1 MDKNQLHQKFEE
13 LYTKKLEPKIIP
25 LEQERKSIAKVSN
38 INLLIAVLCLIGS
51 IGGFLL
57 LSKAYILLFLIPAV
71 IMFVIENKRQRKF
84 RLKLK
89 QQLLMELFSLFGKFM
104 YCPDKELI
112 TRNEIRK
119 TGLFPKFNHKR
130 DDDRIVGNYKGM
142 DIIIVET
149 ELTHTESG
157 GEGNSDSTVTDFN
170 GLIIKTTL
178 NKPYKGK
185 TLLYQKV
192 IGQKGQKQAIKSL
205 LSDSLGDEQADKIAN
220 SDVVN
225 AVTGVLAFAEKLPL
239 KHLKLS
245 ENGVSLSLNNKNKEI
260 RVAGNLQK
268 VTLEDSEFNQMY
280 DIYSDDQVEARYI
293 LTPTFMERLK
303 NVREVIGGFDVHC
316 LIENKYITLF
326 IQTPNDFFEIGNN
339 ITDSINNK
347 RNYECI
353 FVQLINIFNLIHYFK
368 LDKKL
373 GL

>member
-1 MDKNQLHQKFEE
+1 MDKNQLHQKFQE

-57 LSKAYILLFLIPAV
+57 LSKAYILLLSIPAV
-71 IMFVIENKRQRKF
+71 IIFVIVSKRQRKF
-84 RLKLK
+84 RLKIK
-89 QQLLMELFSLFGKFM
+89 QQLLMELFSLFGKFK

-112 TRNEIRK
+112 TRNEIYK
-119 TGLFPKFNHKR
+119 TGLFPKFSRKR
-130 DDDRIVGNYKGM
+130 DDDRIIGNYKGL

-157 GEGNSDSTVTDFN
+157 GEKNSDNTVTDFN

-185 TLLYQKV
+185 TLLYQKA

-239 KHLKLS
+239 KHLNLS
-245 ENGVSLSLNNKNKEI
+245 EDGVSVSLNNKNREI

-316 LIENKYITLF
+316 LVENKYITLF
-326 IQTPNDFFEIGNN
+326 IQTPNDFFEIGNMSN
-339 ITDSINNK
+339 PINNK
-347 RNYECI
+347 KNYEYI

-368 LDKKL
+368 FDKKL

>member
-13 LYTKKLEPKIIP
+13 LYTKKLEPKIIS
-25 LEQERKSIAKVSN
+25 LEQERISIAKVSK
-38 INLLIAVLCLIGS
+38 INLLIAVLCFIVS

-71 IMFVIENKRQRKF
+71 IMLIIESKRQRKF

-112 TRNEIRK
+112 TSNEIRK
-119 TGLFPKFNHKR
+119 TGFFPGCNHQR

-142 DIIIVET
+142 GIIIVET
-149 ELTHTESG
+149 ELKHIE
-157 GEGNSDSTVTDFN
+157 EVDSDRSVTLFH
-170 GLIIKTTL
+170 GLIIKTIL

-185 TLLYQKV
+185 TLLYQKI

-205 LSDSLGDEQADKIAN
+205 LSDSMGDEQADKIAN
-220 SDVVN
+220 SDAVN
-225 AVTGVLAFAEKLPL
+225 TLTGVLAFAEKLPL

-245 ENGVSLSLNNKNKEI
+245 ENGVSSSLNNKNREI

-326 IQTPNDFFEIGNN
+326 IETPNDFFEIGYN

-347 RNYECI
+347 KNYECI

>member
-13 LYTKKLEPKIIP
+13 LYTKKLEPKIIS
-25 LEQERKSIAKVSN
+25 LEQERISIAKVSK
-38 INLLIAVLCLIGS
+38 INLLIAVLCFIVS

-71 IMFVIENKRQRKF
+71 IMLIIESKRQRKF
-84 RLKLK
+84 RLKIK
-89 QQLLMELFSLFGKFM
+89 QQLLIELFSLFGKFM

-326 IQTPNDFFEIGNN
+326 IETPNDFFEIGYN